1 MEEPRDPTGY
11 YKLGQEM
18 EGSWIMI
25 RKRNGMKIGKC
36 KKDFGKIREASYQL
50 RSHHILHVTWF
61 RLLPQPHVHV
71 HGWWVPLSSING
83 NAVACFAIGLLL
95 LLLLIP
101 LRLFLSFFFLS
112 LSLFPK

>member
-36 KKDFGKIREASYQL
+36 KKDFGKIRES
-50 RSHHILHVTWF
+50 
-61 RLLPQPHVHV
+61 LLPIKIPPHTSCDSLPNFTATARTCAWLV
-71 HGWWVPLSSING
+71 GA
-83 NAVACFAIGLLL
+83 AVVN
-95 LLLLIP
+95 
-101 LRLFLSFFFLS
+101 
-112 LSLFPK
+112 